1 MFPGQRLWNYLLCTD
16 MTTSGLS
23 YAEVKVWSISFSI
36 CHQDGV
42 QYLGIEIG
50 LGHVLTMPWSVCTRW
65 LNHCSRSLVIT
76 VVPHDIVVYRAGRVS
91 VADVKKH
98 GIYSSTAGLVL
109 TVLVS

>member
-1 MFPGQRLWNYLLCTD
+1 

-23 YAEVKVWSISFSI
+23 YVEVKVWSISFSI
-36 CHQDGV
+36 CYQDGV

-76 VVPHDIVVYRAGRVS
+76 VVSMTLWFTVRAVS
-91 VADVKKH
+91 L
-98 GIYSSTAGLVL
+98 SPMLRN
-109 TVLVS
+109 TVLIVALLG